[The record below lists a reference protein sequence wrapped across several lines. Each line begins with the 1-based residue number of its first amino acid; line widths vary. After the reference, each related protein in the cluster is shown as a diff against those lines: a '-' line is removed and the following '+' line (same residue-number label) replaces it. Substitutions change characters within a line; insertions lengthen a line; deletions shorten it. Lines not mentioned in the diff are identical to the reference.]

1 MSDTGYTQMGRVE
14 AFSPLGGIRCWFYS
28 QDHRPPHFH
37 AEKRGQWHVRVYFLL
52 LKDAMLEQVRGP
64 RGLMSS
70 ADRNALVDVAELYRE
85 ELLKEWEEKV
95 VCDD

>member
-1 MSDTGYTQMGRVE
+1 MG
-14 AFSPLGGIRCWFYS
+14 
-28 QDHRPPHFH
+28 
-37 AEKRGQWHVRVYFLL
+37 
-52 LKDAMLEQVRGP
+52 
-64 RGLMSS
+64 S